1 MHKLSSILV
10 NFDLKPLNLIKT
22 IYDFSRQEV
31 LLTETELFQLLQSFE
46 DCPPRE
52 SLQSSSFQWRNLL
65 FSQVS
70 AGNTTY
76 WYSQQI
82 PIQINSNL
90 SGIANHLAVESST
103 GKPDIL
109 YWRILDFLSPEK
121 LQQLWNYLLTARSQF
136 NPAHNSAGLNNY
148 RQSLFT
154 APPPEIYSEISEK
167 ILGALIPIADE
178 LPNSSQEI
186 GEIEMQITAHND
198 GHYYKIHNDNGS
210 PDTATRF
217 LTYVYYFYRQPKPF
231 TGGELRLY
239 ELAIKDGFYVAGD
252 RYQDIEPLHNSLIVF
267 PSHYMHEVL
276 PIRCPSQRFEDSRF
290 TVNGWIRVAID

>member
-121 LQQLWNYLLTARSQF
+121 LQQLWNYLQIGR
-136 NPAHNSAGLNNY
+136 AH
-148 RQSLFT
+148 
-154 APPPEIYSEISEK
+154 
-167 ILGALIPIADE
+167 
-178 LPNSSQEI
+178 
-186 GEIEMQITAHND
+186 
-198 GHYYKIHNDNGS
+198 
-210 PDTATRF
+210 
-217 LTYVYYFYRQPKPF
+217 V
-231 TGGELRLY
+231 
-239 ELAIKDGFYVAGD
+239 
-252 RYQDIEPLHNSLIVF
+252 
-267 PSHYMHEVL
+267 
-276 PIRCPSQRFEDSRF
+276 
-290 TVNGWIRVAID
+290 